1 MNGENLIS
9 AFRRVSLRFR
19 SRIKATGEADDTEDA
34 LQDAFCRLWSRRADI
49 TGERQ
54 AEGLLVTASR
64 NLRIDNARR
73 RQTHPES
80 NIEDLGDIGCLQQ
93 EEDDFSDLYRKIDKL
108 ASENLSQRD
117 REILYH
123 REKDGWE
130 FEDLAQFYGLSE
142 GNVRLIVSRARKNLR
157 NLYLNTRSNG

>member
-9 AFRRVSLRFR
+9 AFKRVSLRFR
-19 SRIKATGEADDTEDA
+19 SRIRAAGEADDAEDA

-49 TGERQ
+49 TGDRQ

-64 NLRIDNARR
+64 NLIIDNARR
-73 RQTHPES
+73 KQAHPES
-80 NIEDLGDIGCLQQ
+80 SIEDLGDLGCMQA
-93 EEDDFSDLYRKIDKL
+93 DDNEATDLYKKIDRL
-108 ASENLSQRD
+108 ASEFLSTRD

-123 REKDGWE
+123 REKDGWD
-130 FEDLAQFYGLSE
+130 FEELAQFYGLSE

-157 NLYLNTRSNG
+157 NLYNNNVR

>member
-9 AFRRVSLRFR
+9 AFRRVSLRFK
-19 SRIKATGEADDTEDA
+19 SRIKATGEADDVEDA

-64 NLRIDNARR
+64 NLRIDNVRR
-73 RQTHPES
+73 RQAHPES
-80 NIEDLGDIGCLQQ
+80 SIEDLGDIGFLQQ
-93 EEDDFSDLYRKIDKL
+93 EEDGVSDLYRKIDKL

-157 NLYLNTRSNG
+157 NLYLNNQSNG

>member
-19 SRIKATGEADDTEDA
+19 SRIKATGEADDAE
-34 LQDAFCRLWSRRADI
+34 DAFCRLWSRRADI

-73 RQTHPES
+73 RQTYPES
-80 NIEDLGDIGCLQQ
+80 SIEDLGDIGFLQQ
-93 EEDDFSDLYRKIDKL
+93 EEDEVSDLYK
-108 ASENLSQRD
+108 
-117 REILYH
+117 
-123 REKDGWE
+123 
-130 FEDLAQFYGLSE
+130 
-142 GNVRLIVSRARKNLR
+142 KN
-157 NLYLNTRSNG
+157 